1 MYLKLNNGVVE
12 KYPYSIGD
20 LRKDNPQTS
29 FPNDISETLLEEWG
43 VFPVF
48 KTPAPEASHDKNVS
62 EGTPENRNNQWFQT
76 WVVSNA
82 TAQEIA
88 NRVAQKADEVR
99 EERNKLIKQSDWTML
114 VDAPFSDTKKAEWV
128 AYRQSLRDIPQQS
141 GFPFAVNWP
150 TNP

>member
-1 MYLKLNNGVVE
+1 MFVLTKNGTVV
-12 KYPYSIGD
+12 KYPYSTET
-20 LRKDNPQTS
+20 LRRENPNTS
-29 FPNDISETLLEEWG
+29 FPAVIPSELLEEWG

-76 WVVSNA
+76 WIVSDA

-114 VDAPFSDTKKAEWV
+114 ADAPFSDTKKAEWV

-141 GFPFAVNWP
+141 GFPFSVNWP